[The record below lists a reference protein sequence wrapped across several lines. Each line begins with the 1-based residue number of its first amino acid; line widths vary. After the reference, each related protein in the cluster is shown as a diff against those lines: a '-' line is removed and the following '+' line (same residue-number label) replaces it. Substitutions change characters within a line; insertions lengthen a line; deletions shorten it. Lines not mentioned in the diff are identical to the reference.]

1 MKFRRTAS
9 SVLISV
15 FLVLAVLLAV
25 IFFRVSTFGMD
36 RIREMV
42 RSFLPSGN
50 NGIEITA
57 EGMESTL
64 MRSIRIN
71 GLSVRVSGDE
81 ILTVPSADISMTVFD
96 VLRLALW
103 KSSST
108 VAVTLN
114 DPRIHVDDSA
124 IRSFLSKMAPEAG
137 ESTDPVSAEVQ
148 AAAPQESRPQ
158 ATASTAGS
166 SKSTKYSLA

>member
-71 GLSVRVSGDE
+71 GISVRVSG
-81 ILTVPSADISMTVFD
+81 L
-96 VLRLALW
+96 
-103 KSSST
+103 
-108 VAVTLN
+108 
-114 DPRIHVDDSA
+114 
-124 IRSFLSKMAPEAG
+124 
-137 ESTDPVSAEVQ
+137 
-148 AAAPQESRPQ
+148 
-158 ATASTAGS
+158 
-166 SKSTKYSLA
+166 